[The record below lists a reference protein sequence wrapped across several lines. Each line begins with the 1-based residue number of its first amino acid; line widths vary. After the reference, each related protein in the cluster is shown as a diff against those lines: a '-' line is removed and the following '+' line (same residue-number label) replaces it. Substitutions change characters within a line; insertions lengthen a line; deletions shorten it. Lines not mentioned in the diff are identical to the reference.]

1 MWFYLLKEI
10 KIIIIIIIIIRMPH
24 FVVIL
29 WEADETNVG
38 ALKL

>member
-10 KIIIIIIIIIRMPH
+10 KIIIIIIIIRMPH

-29 WEADETNVG
+29 WEADEANVG